1 MFKDNTKSYTVRPYI
16 DPTTLGLEFRAE
28 VRTQLN
34 RENIIGL
41 TFTVTNT
48 GSTPYTDVVLTEK
61 ELDYE
66 IHKIAVLEPN
76 SGAQSFNIDLNVG
89 GERDL
94 VFFLTALD
102 ASGNTHMFEAHLID
116 PPATGGVTVV
126 DDPNIGSKLDG
137 MLTKTGSALK
147 VWYSILIIIAAVAL
161 IAIIALAAVE
171 IYKRKNGGN
180 AKKAPRRRAQEDD
193 ED

>member
-1 MFKDNTKSYTVRPYI
+1 
-16 DPTTLGLEFRAE
+16 
-28 VRTQLN
+28 
-34 RENIIGL
+34 
-41 TFTVTNT
+41 
-48 GSTPYTDVVLTEK
+48 
-61 ELDYE
+61 
-66 IHKIAVLEPN
+66 
-76 SGAQSFNIDLNVG
+76 
-89 GERDL
+89 
-94 VFFLTALD
+94 
-102 ASGNTHMFEAHLID
+102 MFEAHLTAKYID
-116 PPATGGVTVV
+116 AEGTVPNEPPATGGVTVV

-180 AKKAPRRRAQEDD
+180 AKKHRADHKNPNGELFPKLIQTHLQEDD

>member
-1 MFKDNTKSYTVRPYI
+1 MK
-16 DPTTLGLEFRAE
+16 
-28 VRTQLN
+28 
-34 RENIIGL
+34 
-41 TFTVTNT
+41 FTRL
-48 GSTPYTDVVLTEK
+48 P
-61 ELDYE
+61 
-66 IHKIAVLEPN
+66 VLEPN

-102 ASGNTHMFEAHLID
+102 ASGNTHMFEAHLTAKYID
-116 PPATGGVTVV
+116 AEGTVPNEPPATGGVTVV

-171 IYKRKNGGN
+171 IYKRKNGRKR
-180 AKKAPRRRAQEDD
+180 KKSTAQTRTGGR
-193 ED
+193 